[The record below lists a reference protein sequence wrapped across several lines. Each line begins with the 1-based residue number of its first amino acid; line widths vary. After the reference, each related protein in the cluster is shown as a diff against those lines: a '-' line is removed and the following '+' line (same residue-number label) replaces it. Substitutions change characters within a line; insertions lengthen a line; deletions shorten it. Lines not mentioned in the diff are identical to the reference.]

1 MGIVAILKNVR
12 EFFWPLLEP
21 LEETNIRQI
30 TIDDCKFLDDEI
42 DFELKYLED
51 NRKSEEDRKKEV
63 ESKATIFVGTF
74 AVATTVLINMA
85 KEFIFSPVLEL
96 QSLNYFVVF
105 FIALT
110 IIYLCRAIQFAI
122 RTLQRR
128 KYNTLGF
135 PDFLLTEDR
144 DKKKQILVRQYNA
157 IKKNQ
162 KEINIK
168 VDYMTMAQAYFQRAV
183 MTVLLL
189 TIMFLCTFIFLNKS
203 VINNIVNII
212 KEVVTN
218 QTALVL
224 VIGIAIFFFSIIIF
238 LFYKLY
244 SLEKRIDRTD
254 HT

>member
-105 FIALT
+105 LIELN

-135 PDFLLTEDR
+135 PDFMLTEDR
-144 DKKKQILVRQYNA
+144 DKRSKYWLDNIMQLKKIR
-157 IKKNQ
+157 KKS
-162 KEINIK
+162 
-168 VDYMTMAQAYFQRAV
+168 T
-183 MTVLLL
+183 
-189 TIMFLCTFIFLNKS
+189 
-203 VINNIVNII
+203 
-212 KEVVTN
+212 
-218 QTALVL
+218 
-224 VIGIAIFFFSIIIF
+224 
-238 LFYKLY
+238 
-244 SLEKRIDRTD
+244 
-254 HT
+254 

>member
-1 MGIVAILKNVR
+1 M
-12 EFFWPLLEP
+12 
-21 LEETNIRQI
+21 
-30 TIDDCKFLDDEI
+30 
-42 DFELKYLED
+42 
-51 NRKSEEDRKKEV
+51 
-63 ESKATIFVGTF
+63 
-74 AVATTVLINMA
+74 
-85 KEFIFSPVLEL
+85 
-96 QSLNYFVVF
+96 
-105 FIALT
+105 
-110 IIYLCRAIQFAI
+110 
-122 RTLQRR
+122 
-128 KYNTLGF
+128 
-135 PDFLLTEDR
+135 TEDR

-224 VIGIAIFFFSIIIF
+224 VIGIAIFFFAIIIF

>member
-1 MGIVAILKNVR
+1 M
-12 EFFWPLLEP
+12 
-21 LEETNIRQI
+21 
-30 TIDDCKFLDDEI
+30 
-42 DFELKYLED
+42 
-51 NRKSEEDRKKEV
+51 
-63 ESKATIFVGTF
+63 
-74 AVATTVLINMA
+74 
-85 KEFIFSPVLEL
+85 
-96 QSLNYFVVF
+96 
-105 FIALT
+105 
-110 IIYLCRAIQFAI
+110 
-122 RTLQRR
+122 
-128 KYNTLGF
+128 
-135 PDFLLTEDR
+135 
-144 DKKKQILVRQYNA
+144 VRQYNA

-189 TIMFLCTFIFLNKS
+189 TIMFLCTFIFQNKS
-203 VINNIVNII
+203 VINNIVNLI

-224 VIGIAIFFFSIIIF
+224 VIGIAIFLFAIIIF

>member
-1 MGIVAILKNVR
+1 M
-12 EFFWPLLEP
+12 
-21 LEETNIRQI
+21 
-30 TIDDCKFLDDEI
+30 
-42 DFELKYLED
+42 
-51 NRKSEEDRKKEV
+51 

-85 KEFIFSPVLEL
+85 KEFIFSPILEIEA
-96 QSLNYFVVF
+96 LNYLVVF
-105 FIALT
+105 LIALT
-110 IIYLCRAIQFAI
+110 IVYLCRAIQFAI

-135 PDFLLTEDR
+135 PDFMLTGDR

-168 VDYMTMAQAYFQRAV
+168 VDYMTMAQEYFQRAV

-189 TIMFLCTFIFLNKS
+189 TIMFLCTFILQNKS
-203 VINNIVNII
+203 VFNSILNLI

-218 QTALVL
+218 QKAVVL
-224 VIGIAIFFFSIIIF
+224 VIGIAIVFFTIIIF
-238 LFYKLY
+238 LFCKLY
-244 SLEKRIDRTD
+244 SLEKKINRTD